1 MRLFCPVAKAC
12 ASNSPGPFIWWLY
25 WVSRNLNIY
34 FCHVLMC
41 LCLANLTLKVDLGLS
56 CRSTIHCAHD

>member
-1 MRLFCPVAKAC
+1 MRLFCSVAEAS

-34 FCHVLMC
+34 FCDAPMC
-41 LCLANLTLKVDLGLS
+41 LCLANLTLKVHLGLS
-56 CRSTIHCAHD
+56 CWSTIHYAHD